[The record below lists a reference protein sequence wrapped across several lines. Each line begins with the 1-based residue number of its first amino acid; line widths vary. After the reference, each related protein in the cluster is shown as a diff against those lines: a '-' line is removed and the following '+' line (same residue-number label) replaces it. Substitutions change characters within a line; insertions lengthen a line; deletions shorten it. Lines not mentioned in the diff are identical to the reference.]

1 MSNYVK
7 ATNFASKDGLPV
19 GDANKKVKGTEI
31 DNEFNAISDAIE
43 SKADSNSSVFTGT
56 PTAPTAAVGTNTTQL
71 ATTAFVNSEISND
84 AVLPTRSV
92 VSGNGLTGGGDLSSD
107 RTLAVGAGTGIT
119 VNADDVAI
127 TATGVT
133 ADTYGSSTAI
143 PSITV
148 NAQGQ
153 ITSASETSFT
163 TRTPVITGETAIWDS
178 GSDGY
183 DGSFTKYSFAKSLT
197 NNLDVGYFHLEAWS
211 ATAPTGGGTT
221 TVQVSNESDGSPFV
235 EAKAD
240 QSGNLG
246 RDDATNTT
254 KSEFYVFINL
264 SEDPSNSSN
273 WAVWIKSSGGGT
285 ANYGRVALAGYM

>member
-127 TATGVT
+127 TTTGVT
-133 ADTYGSSTAI
+133 ADTYGDAANI
-143 PSITV
+143 PQIAV

-153 ITSASETSFT
+153 ITSATEVAVTIPTMSHTIINTTPSIDTSYNLPT
-163 TRTPVITGETAIWDS
+163 D
-178 GSDGY
+178 
-183 DGSFTKYSFAKSLT
+183 SFAISGHAY
-197 NNLDVGYFHLEAWS
+197 VYM
-211 ATAPTGGGTT
+211 GG
-221 TVQVSNESDGSPFV
+221 
-235 EAKAD
+235 
-240 QSGNLG
+240 
-246 RDDATNTT
+246 
-254 KSEFYVFINL
+254 
-264 SEDPSNSSN
+264 
-273 WAVWIKSSGGGT
+273 SSGGRLDIEIYTGT
-285 ANYGRVALAGYM
+285 GATGTKLDTVKASGANEGNGTDGGSGMSASAAWTVLLPPTARSIKFIRGAGGRNPQVTLEAVMTFTGYHS